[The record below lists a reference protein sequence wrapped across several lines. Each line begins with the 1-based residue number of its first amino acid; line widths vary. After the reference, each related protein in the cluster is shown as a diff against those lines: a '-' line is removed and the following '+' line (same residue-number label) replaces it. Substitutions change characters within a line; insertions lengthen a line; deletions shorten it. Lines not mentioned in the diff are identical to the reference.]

1 MDAMCSRRALITA
14 FASILLLAISIASI
28 GCSSHN
34 PFASTFG
41 DSNQHHDADQSL
53 AVAPPQ
59 TQPALTQTPQNT
71 DNLSPSQLEAK
82 VSSFTSD
89 VGPQLAREE
98 HRQARAE
105 ARAEAAAATQP
116 SDATAQAPAALD
128 TMLAPD
134 ALRLSP
140 YEQEAQPV
148 KHYAPP
154 SPQRFAATGD
164 ANFPI
169 TVPEGADNQVQA
181 QQASAVWPAD
191 QIEHQLASRVRD
203 QPRDLEGQLN
213 YELLLFLEDQPV
225 PQLEAISQ
233 LRPEDRD
240 ILAAVM
246 DGLSNFRDTV
256 RSDNNALMST
266 KIKPLMDMADR
277 LRSQTEL
284 SLDTA
289 ALCKEVKSYGVYTPF
304 DSNRFVAGRDNPV
317 IVYCE
322 VENFQSQLNSDSQF
336 ETRLSEETVLYTDSG
351 MMVWPAKS
359 EPQAVIDLCRQRR
372 HDFFIARIVTLPSSL
387 TIGRYVLKLTVTDQ
401 LANRVAET
409 SVPLEIVAQ

>member
-1 MDAMCSRRALITA
+1 MCSRRAFFVAI
-14 FASILLLAISIASI
+14 SSGLLLTLSFWLN
-28 GCSSHN
+28 GCSAHN

-41 DSNQHHDADQSL
+41 DSQPPHNAEQPL
-53 AVAPPQ
+53 VAVPPQ
-59 TQPALTQTPQNT
+59 TQPVAQQTPSNT
-71 DNLSPSQLEAK
+71 DTLSPSQLEAK

-89 VGPQLAREE
+89 VGPQLERAQRRE
-98 HRQARAE
+98 ARAE
-105 ARAEAAAATQP
+105 ARAEQAVATTQP
-116 SDATAQAPAALD
+116 TDATAQTPAGLD
-128 TMLAPD
+128 SMLAPD

-140 YEQEAQPV
+140 YEQETTAAPAPRVVQPR
-148 KHYAPP
+148 P
-154 SPQRFAATGD
+154 RLTATGD

-169 TVPEGADNQVQA
+169 SVPEGADGQAQA

-203 QPRDLEGQLN
+203 QPRDLEGQLD

-225 PQLEAISQ
+225 PQLDSISQ

-240 ILAAVM
+240 VLAALM
-246 DGLSNFRDTV
+246 DGLSNFRDAV
-256 RSDNNALMST
+256 RSDSNALMSN
-266 KIKPLMDMADR
+266 KIKPLIDMADR

-284 SLDTA
+284 TLTTV
-289 ALCKEVKSYGVYTPF
+289 ALCKQVKSYGVYTPF
-304 DSNRFVAGRDNPV
+304 DSNRFVAGRENDV

-351 MMVWPAKS
+351 MMVWPDKS
-359 EPQAVIDLCRQRR
+359 EPQAVVDVCRERR
-372 HDFFIARIVTLPSSL
+372 HDFFIANIVKLPASL

-409 SVPLEIVAQ
+409 SAPVEIVAQ